1 MAFLESLDNGVTGL
15 FGQWNLYSTGLV
27 TLLIA
32 IVGYRVV
39 ASREPDIHPM
49 LLARQA
55 IPSPVRNEGESPVYR
70 CQAAPHGMP
79 LNSGLN
85 VKEPGASK
93 WSQGKDG
100 DLRDVWKKVIAGTE
114 DGGKGKLLTVLGA
127 HVIEHKLGRWC
138 GGIASIINK
147 TDRSRRRHP
156 ADQLDRTAYCGP
168 GWY

>member
-32 IVGYRVV
+32 VVSYRVV
-39 ASREPDIHPM
+39 TSREPDIHPM

-55 IPSPVRNEGESPVYR
+55 VPSPVRNEGESPVYR

-93 WSQGKDG
+93 WLQGRDG
-100 DLRDVWKKVIAGTE
+100 DLRDVWKKVIAGSA
-114 DGGKGKLLTVLGA
+114 DGGKGKLLTVMGSH
-127 HVIEHKLGRWC
+127 HVTEHKLGRWYSWLS
-138 GGIASIINK
+138 SIFYQ
-147 TDRSRRRHP
+147 TDSPQTTSLDRS
-156 ADQLDRTAYCGP
+156 T
-168 GWY
+168 